1 MVDAGLTPL
10 GAGVART
17 DDADQGPSA
26 FDLGH
31 EGAAGIA
38 LAGVLASLIVARAH
52 HLVVDDNVNP
62 VGSMPPL
69 ANAIV
74 YYRNVHRLQSLW
86 PQSRTCGKWQVLDFF
101 RVES

>member
-52 HLVVDDNVNP
+52 HLVVDDDPDALVAMPSLAFAVVNGRH
-62 VGSMPPL
+62 VDDLKQNTRFSFL
-69 ANAIV
+69 SI
-74 YYRNVHRLQSLW
+74 
-86 PQSRTCGKWQVLDFF
+86 FF
-101 RVES
+101 KKMGHF